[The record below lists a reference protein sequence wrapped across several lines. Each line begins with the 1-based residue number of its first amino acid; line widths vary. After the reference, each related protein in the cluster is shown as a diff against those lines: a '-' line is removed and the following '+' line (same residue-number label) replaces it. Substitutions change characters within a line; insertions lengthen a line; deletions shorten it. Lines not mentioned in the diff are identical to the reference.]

1 MNLLLPEVEV
11 GTNIR
16 SDTLSH
22 VTDYCVTDCALSHN
36 DRKTQMTRKK
46 NIWRIIRIRITQL
59 L

>member
-16 SDTLSH
+16 SDTQSH
-22 VTDYCVTDCALSHN
+22 VTDCALSHN

>member
-16 SDTLSH
+16 SDTQSH
-22 VTDYCVTDCALSHN
+22 VTDCALSHN

-46 NIWRIIRIRITQL
+46 IFGEL
-59 L
+59 YEFV